1 MKASN
6 IFLIVFLY
14 LYIYNPVFAWPG
26 FGFVAIISVIA
37 ILYCITRPHTTLNY
51 VKYYKAEFFL
61 SVIITLYI
69 FFITLLN
76 NQNKDLTMQMCSWA
90 LLSFATPVF
99 IIEAIL
105 SKVKSLSFF
114 NLIINTGVIAAIIS
128 FLCMV
133 FPMFNEFIRS
143 IQSDVESK
151 GFDFEVFRY
160 YGLAN
165 NLTSAYGYVQG
176 TLAALCILVWDTK
189 KRYYL
194 FFVLLTISAAINAR
208 TGLFPVIIALIYKFM
223 STLKSFKLKK
233 VIQFVLIIICTFVL
247 IKIFIYAFPN
257 NTKFI
262 LDFFEQLE
270 NILITKEEESA
281 YERMLFFP
289 KETNVLIFGAG
300 KDVIINYI
308 GDSSDIGYVRQ
319 IFIGGLVFAISLII
333 YEYIL
338 YRKMWNRSDKFF
350 FPVLLFTSA
359 LIFNYK
365 GSPFYLGNA
374 FTRLVY
380 LYYFVLVYNT
390 RFCEKGVG
398 KSLSLLNPVGND

>member
-1 MKASN
+1 MKASS

-51 VKYYKAEFFL
+51 VKYYKAEFIL

-69 FFITLLN
+69 FFITTLN

-90 LLSFATPVF
+90 LFSFVTPVF

-105 SKVKSLSFF
+105 SKAKSMSFL
-114 NLIINTGVIAAIIS
+114 NLIMYTGVVAAIIS

-151 GFDFEVFRY
+151 GFDLEAFRY

-176 TLAALCILVWDTK
+176 TLAAICILVWNTK

-208 TGLFPVIIALIYKFM
+208 TGLFPVIIAFIYKFVC
-223 STLKSFKLKK
+223 TIKNFKPKK

-247 IKIFIYAFPN
+247 IKIFINAFPN
-257 NTKFI
+257 NAEFI
-262 LDFFEQLE
+262 SDFFEQLE
-270 NILITKEEESA
+270 NIFITREEESA
-281 YERMLFFP
+281 YERMFFLPKGTDVLLFG
-289 KETNVLIFGAG
+289 EGRDI
-300 KDVIINYI
+300 IINYK
-308 GDSSDIGYVRQ
+308 GDSTDIGYVRQ
-319 IFIGGLVFAISLII
+319 IFIGGLIFAVSLII

-338 YRKMWNRSDKFF
+338 YRKMRKRSDGSL
-350 FPVLLFTSA
+350 FPALLFISA

-365 GSPFYLGNA
+365 GFAFYTPGA
-374 FTRLVY
+374 FNRFIF
-380 LYYFVLVYNT
+380 LYYFFLIYNIRRQAST
-390 RFCEKGVG
+390 MEMKY
-398 KSLSLLNPVGND
+398 KK